1 MQPKK
6 QILIYWEKQGLD
18 QLCGVH
24 CINSLLQGP
33 FFNEIELASIARELD
48 DMEKQLMAVQG
59 IDSKEYLSYLAQDSQ
74 NVADD
79 GNYSI
84 QVLQAALKKMGQL
97 TIESVDSQINKGQD
111 LSTEIGF
118 ICNSDHHWFS
128 IRQVDGVWYNLN
140 STNRRAP
147 EIISDFYLS
156 AFLLSVKES
165 GYNIFVVRGEYPSS
179 QKEVNRS
186 QLDSQNKNFTLN
198 LKQLFPQVQNY
209 QKWFTKE
216 EVFLIHQQIS
226 KDKNFKLNIGGTDQ
240 EMMDR
245 ALKESLDMYNKQNQ
259 GKGNM
264 DKKYDDDEDEE
275 ERKKKEE
282 EEKNKFKAFQ
292 GQGISMQ
299 SETNNQEHDQL
310 NQYFSKFENHED
322 PELGFAIIMSLT
334 TKFESR
340 PSQGLV
346 LQFRFPDGS
355 KKDWTFAP
363 TQAIRDLYDFS
374 KSLQKPNKEY
384 KFKLSQNFPKIEFN
398 NLDLTL
404 EQAGIANMTALIVTK
419 I

>member
-6 QILIYWEKQGLD
+6 QVLIYWEKQGLD

-48 DMEKQLMAVQG
+48 DLEKQLMAAQG
-59 IDSKEYLSYLAQDSQ
+59 MDSKEYLSYLAQDSQ

-84 QVLQAALKKMGQL
+84 QVLQAALKKMGNL
-97 TIESVDSQINKGQD
+97 NIESVDSEINKGQD

-128 IRQVDGVWYNLN
+128 IRQVDGIWYNLN

-156 AFLLSVKES
+156 AFLMSVKES

-179 QKEVNRS
+179 SKE
-186 QLDSQNKNFTLN
+186 
-198 LKQLFPQVQNY
+198 LFPQVQNY
-209 QKWFTKE
+209 QKWLTKE
-216 EVFLIHQQIS
+216 EVFQIHQQVS

-264 DKKYDDDEDEE
+264 DEEYGDEDEDEE

-299 SETNNQEHDQL
+299 SNTNNQEHDQL
-310 NQYFSKFENHED
+310 NQYFSQFENHED
-322 PELGFAIIMSLT
+322 PELVFAIIMSLS

-355 KKDWTFAP
+355 KKDWTFAS
-363 TQAIRDLYDFS
+363 TQTIRDLYDFC
-374 KSLQKPNKEY
+374 KSIQQPNKEY
-384 KFKLSQNFPKIEFN
+384 KFKLSQNFPKVELN
-398 NLDLTL
+398 NLDITL
-404 EQAGIANMTALIVTK
+404 EQASIANMTALIVTK